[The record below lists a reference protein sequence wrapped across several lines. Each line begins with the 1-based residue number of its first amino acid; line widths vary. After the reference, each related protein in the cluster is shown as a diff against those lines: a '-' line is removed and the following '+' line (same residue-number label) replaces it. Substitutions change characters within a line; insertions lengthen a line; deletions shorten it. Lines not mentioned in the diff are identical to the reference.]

1 VSPLAA
7 LVVAKLRSVR
17 HAFAAVRRESQLK
30 VTVVAGAALALWLA
44 FFFGTRTVFRLVDAF
59 GSELLGSRGV
69 SLVELLLPRLLSVF
83 ALLLFVMLAAS
94 SALLAF
100 SSLYRSRE
108 VAHLLTTPL
117 PTRDLFLARLAEV
130 TLLSSW
136 SSAYVGSPV
145 VLAYGLER
153 HAPPLF
159 YLVAVAGFV
168 PFVLIAS
175 ALGAAAALVA
185 ARVLPRLPRGLLP
198 VSLAA
203 AGALAFVF
211 FRLKLADPSFRD
223 TVDLGL
229 LVNLAGQAEA
239 PLLPSH
245 WLTAAVVSAAAGA
258 GGEAGFFLLV
268 LLANALLATLL
279 AAALSGLLYYRGWA
293 ALAGDGRRSPRRPAA
308 AGRALR
314 RLPRLL
320 PGPLPQL
327 AAKDV
332 KVFLRDPAQ
341 WSQVLIFFGVLAV
354 YVATMRSGPRGLPT
368 AFWQNWITLLNTL
381 ACLLVLATLTTRF
394 VFPLIS
400 LEGRRF
406 WLLGPAPVPVRAIVM
421 QKFVLST
428 LASAAVTLA
437 LALLS
442 GFRLGL
448 APVPML
454 ATVGTVAAAS
464 VALSG
469 LAVGLGS
476 LYPDFGSDDP
486 ARIVSG
492 LGGTLTF
499 IASLAYVLLVAA
511 AQTAVLRAHH
521 LAGRTASLAALE
533 PRVVVT
539 AAVFVVALTA
549 VATVLPLRAGIRHLE
564 GSEF

>member
-1 VSPLAA
+1 MSALAA
-7 LVVAKLRSVR
+7 LAVAKLRAGG

-30 VTVVAGAALALWLA
+30 VAVVAGAALALWFG
-44 FFFGTRTVFRLVDAF
+44 FFVGARTVFHLVDAF
-59 GSELLGSRGV
+59 GAELLGSRGI
-69 SLVELLLPRLLSVF
+69 SLVELLLPRMLSVF
-83 ALLLFVMLAAS
+83 ALLLFVMLAVS

-117 PTRDLFLARLAEV
+117 PARELFLARLAEV
-130 TLLSSW
+130 TFLSSW

-153 HAPPLF
+153 HAPPIF
-159 YLVAVAGFV
+159 YLIAAAGFV
-168 PFVLIAS
+168 PFVLIAA
-175 ALGAAAALVA
+175 ALGAAAALLA
-185 ARVLPRLPRGLLP
+185 ARLLPRLPRGLLP
-198 VSLAA
+198 AALGA

-239 PLLPSH
+239 PFLPSH

-258 GGEAGFFLLV
+258 VGEAGFFVLV
-268 LLANALLATLL
+268 LLANALLA
-279 AAALSGLLYYRGWA
+279 ALVAA
-293 ALAGDGRRSPRRPAA
+293 ALAGRLFEPGWAELAGTGRRAPRRAGALPR
-308 AGRALR
+308 AGR
-314 RLPRLL
+314 RLHRLL
-320 PGPLPQL
+320 PGPLPHL
-327 AAKDV
+327 AVKDV

-354 YVATMRSGPRGLPT
+354 YVATMRTGPRGLPT
-368 AFWQNWITLLNTL
+368 AFWQSWITLLNTL

-394 VFPLIS
+394 VFPLVS

-406 WLLGPAPVPVRAIVM
+406 WLLGLAPVPVRAIVR
-421 QKFVLST
+421 QKFLLSMA
-428 LASAAVTLA
+428 ASAALTVA

-448 APVPML
+448 APLPML
-454 ATVGTVAAAS
+454 ATVATVAAAS

-511 AQTAVLRAHH
+511 AQTAVLRTHH
-521 LAGRTASLAALE
+521 LANRTGAISASGPRLMWAAVAF
-533 PRVVVT
+533 VVV
-539 AAVFVVALTA
+539 LTA
-549 VATVLPLRAGIRHLE
+549 VATVLPLRAGTRHLE
-564 GSEF
+564 RSEF

>member
-1 VSPLAA
+1 MSALAA
-7 LVVAKLRSVR
+7 LAVAKLRSGR
-17 HAFAAVRRESQLK
+17 HTIAAVRRESQLK
-30 VTVVAGAALALWLA
+30 VAVVAGAAIALWIG
-44 FFFGTRTVFRLVDAF
+44 FFVGARTVFHLVDAF
-59 GSELLGSRGV
+59 GTELLGSRGV
-69 SLVELLLPRLLSVF
+69 SLVELLLPRMLSVF
-83 ALLLFVMLAAS
+83 ALLLFVMLAMS

-117 PTRDLFLARLAEV
+117 PARELFGARLAEV
-130 TLLSSW
+130 TFLSSW

-159 YLVAVAGFV
+159 YLVAAAGFV

-175 ALGAAAALVA
+175 ALGAGAALLA

-198 VSLAA
+198 AALAA
-203 AGALAFVF
+203 AGAVAFVF

-239 PLLPSH
+239 TYLPSH
-245 WLTAAVVSAAAGA
+245 WLTAAVVGAAAGA

-268 LLANALLATLL
+268 LVANAALAALLAV
-279 AAALSGLLYYRGWA
+279 
-293 ALAGDGRRSPRRPAA
+293 ALADRLFEPSWAELAGAGRRAPRRPGPAKR
-308 AGRALR
+308 AGR
-314 RLPRLL
+314 RLTRLL
-320 PGPLPQL
+320 PGPLPHL

-332 KVFLRDPAQ
+332 SVFLRDPAQ
-341 WSQVLIFFGVLAV
+341 WSQALIFFGVLAV
-354 YVATMRSGPRGLPT
+354 YLATMRTGPRGLPT
-368 AFWQNWITLLNTL
+368 AFWQSWITLLNTL

-394 VFPLIS
+394 VFPLVS

-406 WLLGPAPVPVRAIVM
+406 WLLGLAPVPLRAIVV
-421 QKFVLST
+421 QKFVLSMA
-428 LASAAVTLA
+428 ASAAVTVA

-442 GFRLGL
+442 SVRLGL

-454 ATVGTVAAAS
+454 VTLLTVAAAS

-511 AQTAVLRAHH
+511 AQTAVLRVHH
-521 LAGRTASLAALE
+521 LAHRPGAAVMLD
-533 PRVVVT
+533 PRVVL
-539 AAVFVVALTA
+539 AAMGFVVALTV

-564 GSEF
+564 RSEF

>member
-1 VSPLAA
+1 MSPLAA
-7 LVVAKLRSVR
+7 LAVAKLRALG
-17 HAFAAVRRESQLK
+17 HALAAVRRESRLK
-30 VTVVAGAALALWLA
+30 VAVVAGAAVALWAGFL
-44 FFFGTRTVFRLVDAF
+44 FGARAVFRLVDSF
-59 GSELLGSRGV
+59 GVELLGSRGV

-83 ALLLFVMLAAS
+83 ALLLFVMLIAS

-117 PTRDLFLARLAEV
+117 PLPDLFTARLAEV
-130 TLLSSW
+130 TFMSSW

-145 VLAYGLER
+145 LLAYGLER
-153 HAPPLF
+153 HAPLDF
-159 YLVAVAGFV
+159 YLVAAAGFV
-168 PFVLIAS
+168 PFVLIAA
-175 ALGAAAALVA
+175 ALGAAVALLA
-185 ARVLPRLPRGLLP
+185 ARTLPRLPRGLLP
-198 VSLAA
+198 AALAA
-203 AGALAFVF
+203 AGALAFLF

-239 PLLPSH
+239 SFLPSH
-245 WLTAAVVSAAAGA
+245 WLTAAVVGAAAGA
-258 GGEAGFFLLV
+258 RGEALFFVLV
-268 LLANALLATLL
+268 LLANAALVALVAATLAGRL
-279 AAALSGLLYYRGWA
+279 FYPGWGDLVGRGGSRARRRAGGRRGRLGAALR
-293 ALAGDGRRSPRRPAA
+293 
-308 AGRALR
+308 
-314 RLPRLL
+314 
-320 PGPLPQL
+320 GPLAQL
-327 AAKDV
+327 ALKDV
-332 KVFLRDPAQ
+332 RVFLRDPAQ

-354 YVATMRSGPRGLPT
+354 YVATMRTGPRGLPT

-394 VFPLIS
+394 VFPLVS

-406 WLLGPAPVPVRAIVM
+406 WLLGLAPLPVRALVR
-421 QKFVLST
+421 QKFLLS
-428 LASAAVTLA
+428 LAASAAVTLA

-448 APVPML
+448 APVPLL
-454 ATVGTVAAAS
+454 ATLGVVAAAS

-486 ARIVSG
+486 AKIVSG

-499 IASLAYVLLVAA
+499 IVSLAYVLVVAA

-521 LAGRTASLAALE
+521 VALRSAGAAGPALRVALLAAGL
-533 PRVVVT
+533 VALLT
-539 AAVFVVALTA
+539 AA
-549 VATVLPLRAGIRHLE
+549 ATILPLRAGIRHLE
-564 GSEF
+564 RSEF